1 MGSDIR
7 MRAFNLS
14 DFESLQVVP
23 QMSKEKILIV
33 EDEKDLVKILKYNFE
48 KEGYR
53 VVVAHDGEAGL
64 VAFRKEKPGLVILDI
79 MLPKLDGF
87 EFCKMVRQDS
97 KVPILMLTAKTE
109 EVDRILGLELGAD
122 DYVTKPYSVREVLAR
137 VKAILRRVTDSD
149 GEKAL
154 VRAGGLEVDLERY
167 VTTVNGETVPLSSKE
182 FEFLKCLLVA
192 NGRVLT
198 RDQLLERV
206 WGYDAGM
213 QIDTRTVDQHIAR
226 LREKL
231 GAESDRIVTVKN
243 VGYRFRQD

>member
-1 MGSDIR
+1 MPKLEPSELIEAPP
-7 MRAFNLS
+7 MA
-14 DFESLQVVP
+14 
-23 QMSKEKILIV
+23 KEKILIV
-33 EDEKDLVKILKYNFE
+33 EDEKDLVKILKYNLE

-53 VVVAHDGEAGL
+53 VVVANDGEAGL
-64 VAFRKEKPGLVILDI
+64 SIFRKEKPGLVILDV

-87 EFCKMVRQDS
+87 EFCKVVRQES

-137 VKAILRRVTDSD
+137 VKAILRRVSDSE
-149 GEKAL
+149 GEKAF
-154 VRAGGLEVDLERY
+154 VRAGELEVDLERY
-167 VTTVNGETVPLSSKE
+167 VVKVKGDPVQLSSKE
-182 FEFLKCLLVA
+182 FEFLKCLLGA
-192 NGRVLT
+192 KGRVLT

-206 WGYDAGM
+206 WGYDDGM

-231 GAESDRIVTVKN
+231 GVESPRIVTVKN
-243 VGYRFRQD
+243 VGYRIKID